1 MQRIPAVSRETDGML
16 ESWGN
21 AEAMEEGDREF
32 GVFVG
37 FLSFFGLLWR
47 FSEKKKK
54 VKANEKST
62 RSRTLSVVA
71 VVMM

>member
-37 FLSFFGLLWR
+37 FLSFFWSLVEI
-47 FSEKKKK
+47 F
-54 VKANEKST
+54 
-62 RSRTLSVVA
+62 
-71 VVMM
+71 